1 MGRNLKA
8 KVSKASAAS
17 QQKRRKKSGS
27 AARSRSSPAVSGM
40 AAGSGSPVP
49 SATSSSGGNSTPG
62 HGRECEQC
70 GNNLVLD
77 GVSKAWPVAAA
88 KKSAV
93 STGCQI
99 CDFVAFRRSQ
109 RPCVQCARSNCDHFC
124 EWCGKGF
131 HVKCAKLRDEDVT
144 NPNGFCC
151 HRCEAEQNDGG
162 DTDDEAKVE
171 EEEEDV
177 GARCGSCRLPF
188 ASSGKEEETETR
200 KGKQQ
205 AKTAAAGFKVN
216 QAVLVDN
223 DEVLYNALITEVD
236 GRGERIKIH
245 FTRWSKSFDDW
256 YAMDD
261 EHINESLACDCCNQW
276 FHIGCLPPIKSSGR
290 WKDTTYVCPTCIDDA
305 RSFHNGNRSVLKAKA
320 AYISTS
326 NAINANVAASTSG
339 KAVHK
344 ASSGHSPRPSES
356 APTATAIKAKK
367 TGKPVVVMDDDDEEM
382 EEQADAKKID
392 VAKKATAGD
401 EKKDKETVVNKSKE
415 KSVANKKKR
424 KLSEASDSPA
434 KKQESAK
441 PVAPPPTEATAS
453 ADVTISAGPTPS
465 PSMPESSAPAATSS
479 GTTAANGPASKTS
492 APGNASEETVTTTS
506 SATAGHAEKHSSPEQ
521 AAVKTAT
528 EAHSS
533 PSKTAADKI
542 GANKKEQSSAAAKP
556 VERKPPQLPQP
567 KPKPAAAVVDD
578 PYRRRGSCNS
588 VSSILNSPSP
598 NEKPPPTF
606 KPSLASFPML
616 DPSLSN
622 RRNNTAM
629 PSSSATSMASTS
641 SIAASNFQVY
651 VKMEQKNSQFPLYPR
666 PMQPVKMA
674 PSLMPTTS
682 SSRKDTVPPPSL
694 KPAKAPTARGA
705 KRGPA
710 GAAAGGRGPL
720 SAFDILREVAAQSI
734 GGEMEE
740 SPAPVKP
747 KREKRAPASRANNS
761 TANKRAKIDAA
772 TSTSTTS
779 ASPGATTSPGT
790 TGAGSAAPTDTE
802 SLQQTRERI
811 QMNSFVDLHFSIR
824 KEMYLRFCR
833 LEEEGMLTRDAA
845 HLLRSLIYPTSER
858 FQDLKFV
865 YLVNKDQP
873 SVQLTK
879 RLLEA
884 VPYPSNGGKP
894 LVGGVPHAG
903 NSLRSPLGG
912 KGLTGLP
919 MSIGM
924 FSAGLSRNSSSP
936 AAATRMSLLPPPPA
950 SMLLRPEPPRSDDAS
965 RHTSSGATGQ
975 RASVSATHTS
985 TTSTTTKRPDMLLM
999 EQLAPPSRP
1008 VPTQQQQQHHAQLLN
1023 SR

>member
-1 MGRNLKA
+1 
-8 KVSKASAAS
+8 
-17 QQKRRKKSGS
+17 
-27 AARSRSSPAVSGM
+27 
-40 AAGSGSPVP
+40 
-49 SATSSSGGNSTPG
+49 
-62 HGRECEQC
+62 
-70 GNNLVLD
+70 
-77 GVSKAWPVAAA
+77 
-88 KKSAV
+88 
-93 STGCQI
+93 
-99 CDFVAFRRSQ
+99 
-109 RPCVQCARSNCDHFC
+109 
-124 EWCGKGF
+124 
-131 HVKCAKLRDEDVT
+131 
-144 NPNGFCC
+144 
-151 HRCEAEQNDGG
+151 
-162 DTDDEAKVE
+162 
-171 EEEEDV
+171 
-177 GARCGSCRLPF
+177 
-188 ASSGKEEETETR
+188 
-200 KGKQQ
+200 
-205 AKTAAAGFKVN
+205 
-216 QAVLVDN
+216 
-223 DEVLYNALITEVD
+223 
-236 GRGERIKIH
+236 
-245 FTRWSKSFDDW
+245 
-256 YAMDD
+256 MDD

-305 RSFHNGNRSVLKAKA
+305 RAFHNGNRSVLKAKA

-326 NAINANVAASTSG
+326 NAINANAAASTSG

-356 APTATAIKAKK
+356 ASTATTMKAKK

-382 EEQADAKKID
+382 EEQANAKKSD
-392 VAKKATAGD
+392 MVKKAIVD
-401 EKKDKETVVNKSKE
+401 VEKKDKETVVSKPKE
-415 KSVANKKKR
+415 ASAADKKKR
-424 KLSEASDSPA
+424 KLSEASDSPT
-434 KKQESAK
+434 KKHESVK
-441 PVAPPPTEATAS
+441 PVASTTTTTQTTAS
-453 ADVTISAGPTPS
+453 ADIPVRAGPTPS
-465 PSMPESSAPAATSS
+465 PSIPESSAPAATSS
-479 GTTAANGPASKTS
+479 GTTATNDVASKTS
-492 APGNASEETVTTTS
+492 TPGNVLEETVTTTS
-506 SATAGHAEKHSSPEQ
+506 SATAGHVEKHDSPEQ

-533 PSKTAADKI
+533 PSKAAADKI
-542 GANKKEQSSAAAKP
+542 GANNKVQSSAAKP
-556 VERKPPQLPQP
+556 VERKPPQLPQ
-567 KPKPAAAVVDD
+567 PKPAAAVVDD

-598 NEKPPPTF
+598 NEKPPTAF

-629 PSSSATSMASTS
+629 PSSSATS
-641 SIAASNFQVY
+641 SIAASSFQVY

-682 SSRKDTVPPPSL
+682 SRKDMVPAPPS
-694 KPAKAPTARGA
+694 KSAKAPTARGA
-705 KRGPA
+705 KRG
-710 GAAAGGRGPL
+710 AAATAGGRGPL
-720 SAFDILREVAAQSI
+720 SAFDILREVASQSI
-734 GGEMEE
+734 GGEMDE

-761 TANKRAKIDAA
+761 NANKRAKIDAA
-772 TSTSTTS
+772 TSTSNTS

-790 TGAGSAAPTDTE
+790 TGVGSAAIADTE

-894 LVGGVPHAG
+894 VVGGVPHAG
-903 NSLRSPLGG
+903 NALRSPLGG

-936 AAATRMSLLPPPPA
+936 AAATRMGLLPPPPG
-950 SMLLRPEPPRSDDAS
+950 SMLLRPEPPRSDDSS
-965 RHTSSGATGQ
+965 RLTSSGAAGQ
-975 RASVSATHTS
+975 RASVSATHTP
-985 TTSTTTKRPDMLLM
+985 TTSTTAKRPDMLLM
-999 EQLAPPSRP
+999 EQLAPPNRP